1 MTPPIRPERTD
12 RSAQIAAAQ
21 KAGYSLDEIAAWLD
35 DNGEAQQ
42 AKELRGA
49 STPTARNFGSQ
60 VAEGVMGGVGRPI
73 MAAAGTAMQKLTGDD
88 RPMGEIYGQLKDD
101 VDLKSGA
108 YVSRNPG
115 KALAGA
121 VTGAV
126 LSGKVNPMQIKA
138 LGNATMLG
146 RAGNASLNAGAS
158 GGVASLLNTHE
169 NLRSLQGIK
178 NAGTDAAKAAGLSA
192 AAGLVLSPA
201 LDALG
206 GGARGLYRMLP
217 DGFRSTVAS
226 TADEAATTVRA
237 GAAKT
242 IAPKRTNLDA
252 VREAGGRPAL
262 PAPPPSTAVAP
273 RSPAKTPML
282 EQVRAVGRDLKT
294 MPQWRQQAAEDLA
307 PKAQVEIEP
316 GAARFIAKAQKAGY
330 TIAEVEELSKR
341 ADGPDILAELLGDTG
356 VKATDTARLLG
367 NTAGEDIRRS
377 LDARAFDE
385 APRWQAALERLSKTG
400 IRDPE
405 AYGTELLDA
414 ARTQAGPKYT
424 ATQGLPVPDSPAAS
438 VVKQITTL
446 AADGGPD
453 LWAAAR
459 LADASFP
466 KDPTDALTVGQL
478 QTLRQTVDP
487 LIKYGKNPM
496 NASSIEGK
504 SQGRLMDVRSTIDD
518 LAKSSGGADFAEAD
532 AITAA
537 AHQKARAFELGTQSL
552 NAESTE
558 ELQRL
563 AATSGDPEEFRKGI
577 ASARQAQVL
586 RARDGGAGGVQNPYT
601 SAMTGQLQRAV
612 TRAGLPDDAAMG
624 EATRVAESGTNRL
637 ATRNRMAGSQT
648 IERGLGVTEDAMG
661 PINPKM
667 AAEAVTN
674 PKGLVGRGIEAL
686 WTGAGRKLLGDEMD
700 AASKFYMAGGA
711 PFVNRKGD
719 LVEQMTRDEAIKKL
733 KAMEPAL
740 RAKWAQEVMVKGR
753 VGATATD
760 IGRRKR

>member
-60 VAEGVMGGVGRPI
+60 VAEGVMSGVGRPI

-126 LSGKVNPMQIKA
+126 LSGKVNPMQFKA

-169 NLRSLQGIK
+169 NLRSLQGVK

-294 MPQWRQQAAEDLA
+294 MPQWRQQAADDLV
-307 PKAQVEIEP
+307 PKAKVEIDP
-316 GAARFIAKAQKAGY
+316 GAARVLAKIQKAGL
-330 TIAEVEELSKR
+330 TIDEVEELSQR

-400 IRDPE
+400 IRDPQ
-405 AYGTELLDA
+405 AYGEEVVDA
-414 ARTQAGPKYT
+414 ARTQAGPKYE
-424 ATQGLPVPDSPAAS
+424 ATKGLAVPDASAAA
-438 VVKQITTL
+438 VVKEITTL
-446 AADGGPD
+446 ADDGLN
-453 LWAAAR
+453 LWNKAR
-459 LADASFP
+459 LGDASFP
-466 KDPTDALTVGQL
+466 KEPTDALTVGQL
-478 QTLRQTVDP
+478 QRLRQVLDSHISYGENP
-487 LIKYGKNPM
+487 L
-496 NASSIEGK
+496 NANSIEK
-504 SQGRLMDVRSTIDD
+504 AAQGRLRDLRRNVDD
-518 LAKSSGGADFAEAD
+518 LAKASGGADFAEAD

-537 AHQKARAFELGTQSL
+537 AKRKASAFEAGTKALTAKSK
-552 NAESTE
+552 E

-563 AATSGDPEEFRKGI
+563 AADSGDPEAFREGI
-577 ASARQAQVL
+577 ASARQAEIQ
-586 RARDGGAGGVQNPYT
+586 RARDGGAGGVQNPYAP
-601 SAMTGQLQRAV
+601 SMASEQRRNV

-624 EATRVAESGTNRL
+624 EASRLSEAGSNRM

-661 PINPKM
+661 PVNPQM
-667 AAEAVTN
+667 AVEAVTN

-711 PFVNRKGD
+711 PFTKADGKV
-719 LVEQMTRDEAIKKL
+719 VEQMTREEAIKKL
-733 KAMEPAL
+733 RAMEPAM
-740 RAKWAQEVMVKGR
+740 RAKWAQEVMMKGR
-753 VGATATD
+753 IGTAAAD
-760 IGRRKR
+760 AGRRNR

>member
-1 MTPPIRPERTD
+1 MTPPIRPERRD

-21 KAGYSLDEIAAWLD
+21 KAGYSLDEIAQWLD

-49 STPTARNFGSQ
+49 TEPTARNFGSQ
-60 VAEGVMGGVGRPI
+60 VAEGVMQGVGRPI

-108 YVSRNPG
+108 YVQRNPG
-115 KALAGA
+115 KAFAGA
-121 VTGAV
+121 MTGAV
-126 LSGKVNPMQIKA
+126 LSGKANPMQLKA

-146 RAGNASLNAGAS
+146 RAGNASLNAGVS

-169 NLRSLQGIK
+169 NLRSIQGIK
-178 NAGTDAAKAAGLSA
+178 NAGTDAAKAAGASA
-192 AAGLVLSPA
+192 ALGLVASPL
-201 LDALG
+201 LDGLG
-206 GGARGLYRMLP
+206 AAGRGAYRMLP
-217 DGFRSTVAS
+217 NTWRGGIESVA
-226 TADEAATTVRA
+226 DDAATKVRA
-237 GAAKT
+237 GAVKAIT
-242 IAPKRTNLDA
+242 PKRTNLDA
-252 VREAGGRPAL
+252 VRDAGRRPAL
-262 PAPPPSTAVAP
+262 PPAPPSTAVAP
-273 RSPAKTPML
+273 RPPATTPMMDRM
-282 EQVRAVGRDLKT
+282 RAVGNDLKT
-294 MPQWRQQAAEDLA
+294 IPQWRQQAAEDLA
-307 PKAQVEIEP
+307 PKAQVEIDP
-316 GAARFIAKAQKAGY
+316 GAMRFMAKAQKAGY
-330 TIAEVEELSKR
+330 TLAEIEEMSAR

-356 VKATDTARLLG
+356 VKATDSARLLG

-405 AYGTELLDA
+405 AYGKEVLDA
-414 ARTQAGPKYT
+414 ARTDAGPKYE
-424 ATQGLPVPDSPAAS
+424 ATKGLAVPDSPAAS

-446 AADGGPD
+446 ADDGLD
-453 LWAAAR
+453 IWKTAR

-478 QTLRQTVDP
+478 QRLRQTLDP
-487 LIKYGKNPM
+487 LIKYGDNPM

-504 SQGRLMDVRSTIDD
+504 AQERLKELRGVVDK
-518 LAKSSGGADFAEAD
+518 LAKSSGGASFEEAD
-532 AITAA
+532 AIMAA
-537 AHQKARAFELGTQSL
+537 GYRKARAFEAGTKALRAKTQ
-552 NAESTE
+552 E

-563 AATSGDPEEFRKGI
+563 AADSGDPDAFREGI
-577 ASARQAQVL
+577 ASARQAEVQ
-586 RARDGGAGGVQNPYT
+586 AMRDGGAGGVQNPYAP
-601 SAMTGQLQRAV
+601 AMASPQRRAI
-612 TRAGLPDDAAMG
+612 TRAGLPDDAAMT
-624 EATRVAESGTNRL
+624 EADRLSESGANRMS
-637 ATRNRMAGSQT
+637 TRNRMAGSQT

-667 AAEAVTN
+667 AVEAVTN
-674 PKGLVGRGIEAL
+674 PKGMIGRGFEAL

-711 PFVNRKGD
+711 PYTTRDGKVI
-719 LVEQMTRDEAIKKL
+719 EQMTREEAIKKL
-733 KAMEPAL
+733 KAMEPAM

-753 VGATATD
+753 TGAAAADALT
-760 IGRRKR
+760 RKR